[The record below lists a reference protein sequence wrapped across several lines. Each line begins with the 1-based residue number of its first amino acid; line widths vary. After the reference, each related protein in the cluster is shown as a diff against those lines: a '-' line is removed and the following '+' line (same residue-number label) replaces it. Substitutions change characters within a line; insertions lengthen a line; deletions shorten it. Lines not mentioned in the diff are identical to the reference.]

1 MSSGFLIPFGER
13 YRATADPWDRSMN
26 CRKVVET
33 CPSTSKNEA
42 VYALDETSQCV
53 VILRWSRS
61 SALSFSTVICVASVR
76 RSTATIPIC
85 MVSARMPANYT
96 NSFHTY
102 SSPGALYPNHVV
114 FLPLVDG

>member
-33 CPSTSKNEA
+33 CLSASKNEA

-61 SALSFSTVICVASVR
+61 SALSFSTVICVLSVR
-76 RSTATIPIC
+76 HSTATIP
-85 MVSARMPANYT
+85 ARMPANYT

-102 SSPGALYPNHVV
+102 SSPGALCPIPVV